1 MIPQLFY
8 TINISYVL
16 IIIKFYVKILDKLE
30 EKVKD
35 LDN

>member
-1 MIPQLFY
+1 MIFHNLSL
-8 TINISYVL
+8 NISYVL

-35 LDN
+35 LNN